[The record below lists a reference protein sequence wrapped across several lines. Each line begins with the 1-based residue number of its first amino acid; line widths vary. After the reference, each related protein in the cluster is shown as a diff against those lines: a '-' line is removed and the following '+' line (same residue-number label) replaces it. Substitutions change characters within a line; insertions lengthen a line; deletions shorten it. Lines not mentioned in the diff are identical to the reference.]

1 MMEGLVIQ
9 DHLELLGRFG
19 ISLFRTSGLMILLP
33 ILGSHMLPRKFRI
46 WIAIALTVVMFPLIP
61 EGLVRPQGVVE
72 WTVLGVRE
80 ILIGFFMGLA
90 ARALFSSVELAS
102 RLISGQSGFALAQM
116 MDPITGGQS
125 MAPALFTNLLVTA
138 LFLAADLHHLF
149 IHALRSSYEI
159 VPPAVTM
166 FGFSNLDQ
174 SASLLGARLFTIA
187 VQLAA
192 PGLVI
197 AFAMDLLIAIVGRT
211 MSRVPIILVAFPAKL
226 ALGIVSM
233 MLLAVILGS
242 AIRSLGRTIA
252 SDTAVILSAL
262 AGS

>member
-1 MMEGLVIQ
+1 MWVALALTLVMLPLLPDDLVI
-9 DHLELLGRFG
+9 
-19 ISLFRTSGLMILLP
+19 
-33 ILGSHMLPRKFRI
+33 
-46 WIAIALTVVMFPLIP
+46 
-61 EGLVRPQGVVE
+61 PQNAVE
-72 WTVLGVRE
+72 WSVLGGRE
-80 ILIGFFMGLA
+80 VLIGFFLGLT
-90 ARALFSSVELAS
+90 ARTLFSSVEMAS
-102 RLISGQSGFALAQM
+102 RLISGQSGFAMAQM

-125 MAPALFTNLLVTA
+125 MAPALFTNLLMTA

-149 IHALRSSYEI
+149 IGALKSSYEI
-159 VPPAVTM
+159 VPPAISL

-174 SASLLGARLFTIA
+174 TTGMLGARLFTIA

-233 MLLAVILGS
+233 MLLATILGT
-242 AIRSLGRTIA
+242 AIRSIGKTIA
-252 SDTAVILSAL
+252 TDSATILSAL